1 MCLVFKIKK
10 HWRVICTYTYNMLLR
25 DKARRG
31 KNMITKKMKIGVASG
46 ITALGLTLSLAAFSS
61 ANGRLNLLKGS
72 DNPYELV
79 LNSNNAVT
87 TSGDHVIKSQTGAE
101 VTFTYT
107 NVSSS
112 SGNHTYLTNGGSI
125 VNKDIIHSITSFS
138 ATFTGRL
145 QARVAYTTDK
155 WGEYFD
161 LLSGQE
167 ISLGSNPY
175 YLEIKANDGGAT
187 LTTATYGYSC
197 LINPNA
203 EEQDTTGSYDIT
215 FNAGSDSSTE
225 LTYSTISNEVA
236 SGEEYIESF
245 SGVSKVF
252 AGASGLKLGS
262 SKSSGNFTINFD
274 STTVTNDIISI
285 DVSSAQYSSD
295 TGSLRFYVNGSSTAA
310 ATIDPSEGGS
320 FTVNAALESLE
331 IETTTKRAYLCGLSL
346 NYGASITPSVPTPDE
361 VGFTASDSHKDD
373 YSTNS
378 VFATDNDLRVYAM
391 FSDGT
396 QTQLSQGENGYSYTI
411 KNSNNELVDPSTKF
425 NVEGT
430 YLLTVSYKNYIAV
443 EIQLT
448 VGEYIFIEAI
458 AATSTKV
465 TYNTAD
471 KLSDYLTG
479 YVTAMVTYS
488 DNSNKNVAYN
498 NFEENNLGLVL
509 LNPKGITYTHTN
521 PFGTAGTW
529 TIKVYRLDDSSIK
542 SEISITVN
550 AIPVE
555 TITLNETSY
564 EMYPNDTLQLTTT
577 INPNTA
583 TNQVISWESSNE
595 SVATVSDE
603 GLVTAISVG
612 NTTITATAV
621 DGSNVYATCTIT
633 VNERPASVSDTL
645 TRETTGVTSGS
656 SSYTSWS
663 DKVGA
668 SGAVYA
674 GQSAGGND
682 AIQLRS
688 KNSNSGIVTTSSGG
702 TIGKISVVWNDGT
715 SSGRILNIYG
725 KNTAYTDPT
734 NLYGSSSGELLGM
747 ITCGTSTEYVIDGDY
762 KYVGVRSSDGALY
775 LDSITFVWG
784 DAGSSGTTQVYPTAI
799 DVTGNNAIGIGET
812 SQLSVAYTPNN
823 TNMTNVTWST
833 SDSSVAAVNSTG
845 LVTGV
850 SVGSAVI
857 TATAKDENGNDIT
870 DTITV
875 TVSPVAVTG
884 VSLDSSSAI
893 VKAGKTIT
901 LVPTISPSNATN
913 KSVSWTSSDTS
924 VATVSAGVVTGVTA
938 GTATITVTTQD
949 SNKTATCLVTVTNNA
964 GLDENSITY
973 TDLPTAYST
982 SGTVYTA
989 SSGIKFQAYNCANY
1003 SSKMQFKA
1011 SSGYL
1016 QNTEAL
1022 SLYSIT
1028 INDRESNE
1036 LTVYGSNTAGS
1047 FSIEITGVD
1056 DTYNL
1061 EGYSYFKVA
1070 RTSSGAA
1077 YCSSISVIT
1086 GTPTPIDPT
1095 GISLSP
1101 SSIEL
1106 APGGTKTVDVT
1117 YTPANANQNKELT
1130 WESSNTSVATVDSN
1144 GKIAV
1149 KSSATVGQSATIT
1162 ATLNLDSTI
1171 KSSVTVTVIEQQI
1184 DDQTIM
1190 IYMCGADLESGNGL
1204 ASGDIYEILKVNN
1217 QPDDVNIIIETG
1229 GASSWSSS
1237 YGYGISSTKLERWH
1251 VENRDLVKDDSLS
1264 YTSMGLTST
1273 FQSFLEW
1280 GMTNYPADRM
1290 SVIMWNHG
1298 GAMRGVC
1305 YDEKKND
1312 DCLLTDEIS
1321 AALSGAFNNAGRTD
1335 KLEWIGY
1342 DACLMQVQDI
1352 ASVNSDYFNYMIA
1365 SEESEAGEG
1374 WDYDTWV
1381 DDSYAHKTTPVILKA
1396 IVDGF
1401 IADNGGASSS
1411 SNDQTLSYL
1420 DLSYMSAYITAWDNM
1435 AAQLATKLTSSNKSS
1450 FNTLVKS
1457 AKYYADSDYTYY
1469 GIFDAKDFVNKL
1481 ANNSTFNPGS
1491 TYTNAVLTA
1500 HTNLVAYSLCGKGAG
1515 NSYGLCMF
1523 WAVSSNC
1530 SKSTY
1535 YKASMT
1541 KFTEWRNLVIN
1552 FGY

>member
-1 MCLVFKIKK
+1 MCI
-10 HWRVICTYTYNMLLR
+10 ICSHVNCE
-25 DKARRG
+25 KG
-31 KNMITKKMKIGVASG
+31 EHNMITKNMKIGVASG
-46 ITALGLTLSLAAFSS
+46 ITVLGLALSLAAFTS
-61 ANGRLNLLKGS
+61 ANRNLNLLKGS

-87 TSGDHVIKSQTGAE
+87 TSGDHVIKTVKGAD
-101 VTFTYT
+101 VTFTYS

-112 SGNHTYLTNGGSI
+112 TGNHTYLTNGGSI
-125 VNKDIIHSITSFS
+125 VNKDIIHSITTFS
-138 ATFTGRL
+138 ATFVGKL

-175 YLEIKANDGGAT
+175 YLEMKANDGAVT
-187 LTTATYGYSC
+187 LTNATYGYSC
-197 LINPNA
+197 LVNPDA

-215 FNAGSDSSTE
+215 FTANGSDSSTE
-225 LTYSTISNEVA
+225 LTYSTIFNEVA

-245 SGVSKVF
+245 SGVSKVY
-252 AGASGLKLGS
+252 AGVSGLKLGS
-262 SKSSGNFTINFD
+262 SKASGNFTINFD

-285 DVSSAQYSSD
+285 DVSSAQYSTD
-295 TGSLRFYVNGSSTAA
+295 TGSLKFYVNGSSTAA
-310 ATIDPSEGGS
+310 ATIVPSEGGS

-346 NYGASITPSVPTPDE
+346 NYGASTTPSVPEADE

-378 VFATDNDLRVYAM
+378 IFATDNDLRVYAI

-396 QTQLSQGENGYSYTI
+396 QTQLSAGEGGYSYTI
-411 KNSNNELVDPSTKF
+411 KNSNNQLVDPSTKF

-430 YLLTVSYKNYIAV
+430 YLLTVSYKNYIPV
-443 EIQLT
+443 EIELT

-488 DNSNKNVAYN
+488 DNSNSNVAYN
-498 NFEENNLGLVL
+498 NFEQNNLGLVL
-509 LNPKGITYTHTN
+509 LNPKGITYTQTN

-529 TIKVYRLDDSSIK
+529 TIRVYRLDDSSIK

-555 TITLNETSY
+555 TITLSEASY

-595 SVATVSDE
+595 SAVTVSDE
-603 GLVTAISVG
+603 GLVTAVSVG
-612 NTTITATAV
+612 NATIIATAV

-645 TRETTGVTSGS
+645 TIETTGVTSGS
-656 SSYTSWS
+656 TSYTSWS

-674 GQSAGGND
+674 GQSAGQYG

-688 KNSNSGIVTTSSGG
+688 KNSNSGIVTTASGG

-715 SSGRILNIYG
+715 TNGNSVNIYG

-734 NLYGSSSGELLGM
+734 QLYTSASGELLGT
-747 ITCGTSTEYVIDGDY
+747 IICGTSTEFVISGDY
-762 KYVGVRSSDGALY
+762 EYVGVRSYSGAVY

-812 SQLSVAYTPNN
+812 SELSVVYTPSN

-833 SDSSVAAVNSTG
+833 SNSSVAAVNSTG

-850 SVGSAVI
+850 AVGSADI

-913 KSVSWTSSDTS
+913 KSVTWSCSDTS
-924 VATVSAGVVTGVTA
+924 IATVSAGVVTGVTA
-938 GTATITVTTQD
+938 GTATITVKTVD
-949 SNKTATCLVTVTNNA
+949 GNKTATCLVTVTNNA

-1003 SSKMQFKA
+1003 SSRMQFKA

-1047 FSIEITGVD
+1047 FSTEITGVD

-1061 EGYSYFKVA
+1061 EGYNYFKVA

-1077 YCSSISVIT
+1077 YCSSISVVT

-1106 APGGTKTVDVT
+1106 APGGAKTVDVT

-1130 WESSNTSVATVDSN
+1130 WTSSNTSVATVDTN
-1144 GKIAV
+1144 GKITV
-1149 KSSATVGQSATIT
+1149 KSTATVGQSATIT
-1162 ATLNLDSTI
+1162 ATLNFDTTV
-1171 KSSVTVTVIEQQI
+1171 KSSITVTVIEQQI

-1251 VENRDLVKDDSLS
+1251 VENKDLVKDDSLS
-1264 YTSMGLTST
+1264 YASMGLTST

-1305 YDEKKND
+1305 YDEKKGD
-1312 DCLLTDEIS
+1312 DCLLTDEVS
-1321 AALSGAFNNAGRTD
+1321 AALSGAFNNTNRTE

-1352 ASVNSDYFNYMIA
+1352 ASINSDYFNYMIA

-1401 IADNGGASSS
+1401 IADNGGTSSYN
-1411 SNDQTLSYL
+1411 NDQTLSYL

-1435 AAQLATKLTSSNKSS
+1435 AAQLATKLTSSNKES
-1450 FNTLVKS
+1450 FNNLVLS
-1457 AKYYADSDYTYY
+1457 AKSYADSDYDYY

-1481 ANNSTFNPGS
+1481 ANNSTFKPSS
-1491 TYTNAVLTA
+1491 TYTDAVLTA
-1500 HTNLVAYSLCGKGAG
+1500 HSNLVAYSLCGKGAG

-1523 WAVSSNC
+1523 WACASSC

-1541 KFTEWRNLVIN
+1541 KFTAWRSLVVT

>member
-1 MCLVFKIKK
+1 
-10 HWRVICTYTYNMLLR
+10 
-25 DKARRG
+25 
-31 KNMITKKMKIGVASG
+31 MKIGVASG
-46 ITALGLTLSLAAFSS
+46 ITVLGLALSLAAFTS
-61 ANGRLNLLKGS
+61 ANRNLNLLKGS

-87 TSGDHVIKSQTGAE
+87 TSGDHVIKTVKGAD
-101 VTFTYT
+101 VTFTYS

-112 SGNHTYLTNGGSI
+112 TGNHTYLTNGGSI
-125 VNKDIIHSITSFS
+125 VNKDIIHSITTFS
-138 ATFTGRL
+138 ATFVGKL

-175 YLEIKANDGGAT
+175 YLEMKANDGAVT
-187 LTTATYGYSC
+187 LTSATYGYSC
-197 LINPNA
+197 LVNPDA

-215 FNAGSDSSTE
+215 FNANGSDGNAE
-225 LTYSTISNEVA
+225 LTSSSAIFNEVA

-245 SGVSKVF
+245 SFPSKIF
-252 AGASGLKLGS
+252 AGVSGLKLGS
-262 SKSSGNFTINFD
+262 SKAPGNFTINFD

-285 DVSSAQYSSD
+285 DVSSAQYSTD
-295 TGSLRFYVNGSSTAA
+295 TGSLKFYVNGSSTAA

-331 IETTTKRAYLCGLSL
+331 IETTTKRAYLCSLSL
-346 NYGASITPSVPTPDE
+346 NYGASTTPSVPEADE

-378 VFATDNDLRVYAM
+378 IFATDNDLRVYAI
-391 FSDGT
+391 FSDGN
-396 QTQLSQGENGYSYTI
+396 QTQLSAGEGGYSYTI
-411 KNSNNELVDPSTKF
+411 KNSNNQLVDPSTKF

-430 YLLTVSYKNYIAV
+430 YLLTVSYKNYIPV
-443 EIQLT
+443 EIELT
-448 VGEYIFIEAI
+448 VGEYVFIEAI

-488 DNSNKNVAYN
+488 DNSNSNIAYS
-498 NFEENNLGLVL
+498 NFEQNNLGLVL
-509 LNPKGITYTHTN
+509 LNPKGITYTQTN

-529 TIKVYRLDDSSIK
+529 TIRVFRLDDSSIR
-542 SEISITVN
+542 SDISITVN

-564 EMYPNDTLQLTTT
+564 SMYPQDTLQLTTT

-583 TNQVISWESSNE
+583 TNQVLTWTSSNE
-595 SVATVSDE
+595 SVATVTDE
-603 GLVTAISVG
+603 GLVTAVDVG

-633 VNERPASVSDTL
+633 VNEKPASVSDVI

-656 SSYTSWS
+656 TTYTTWS
-663 DKVGA
+663 GKNGA

-674 GQSAGGND
+674 GQSAGQYG

-688 KNSNSGIVTTSSGG
+688 KNSNSGIITTTSGG
-702 TIGKISVVWNDGT
+702 KIGKIVIEWNENTSTGNSVNVYGKSTAYSNPSDLYGN
-715 SSGRILNIYG
+715 SSG
-725 KNTAYTDPT
+725 T
-734 NLYGSSSGELLGM
+734 LLGS
-747 ITCGTSTEYVIDGDY
+747 ITYGTSTELVVSGDY
-762 KYVGVRSSDGALY
+762 EYVGVRSYSGAVW

-784 DAGSSGTTQVYPTAI
+784 DAGGSGGSTQVYPTEI
-799 DVTGNNAIGIGET
+799 EITGNNAVGIGET
-812 SQLSVAYTPNN
+812 SQLSIAYTPTN
-823 TNMTNVTWST
+823 TNMTNVTWS
-833 SDSSVAAVNSTG
+833 SSNSSIAAVNSTG

-850 SVGSAVI
+850 AQGSATI
-857 TATAKDENGNDIT
+857 TATAKDKDNNDIT
-870 DTITV
+870 DSVTV
-875 TVSPVAVTG
+875 TVSPIAVTG
-884 VSLDSSSAI
+884 VSLDSNSAV
-893 VKAGKTIT
+893 VKAGKTVT
-901 LVPTISPSNATN
+901 LVATISPTNATN
-913 KSVSWTSSDTS
+913 KSVTWTSSDTS
-924 VATVSAGVVTGVTA
+924 VAIVSAGVVTGVAA
-938 GTATITVTTQD
+938 GTATITVKTVD
-949 SNKTATCLVTVTNNA
+949 GNKTATCTVTVTNNA
-964 GLDENSITY
+964 GLDENSISY

-982 SGTVYTA
+982 SNTVYTA
-989 SSGIKFQAYNCANY
+989 ASGIKFQAYNCANY
-1003 SSKMQFKA
+1003 SSKMQFRA

-1028 INDRESNE
+1028 INDRESNS

-1047 FSIEITGVD
+1047 FSTEITGSD

-1061 EGYSYFKVA
+1061 EGYSYFRVA

-1077 YCSSISVIT
+1077 YCSSITVIT

-1106 APGGTKTVDVT
+1106 APGGTKTVDVN

-1130 WESSNTSVATVDSN
+1130 WTSSNTSVATVSSV
-1144 GKIAV
+1144 GKITV
-1149 KSSATVGQSATIT
+1149 NSSASAGQSATIT
-1162 ATLNLDSTI
+1162 ATLNLDTTV
-1171 KSSVTVTVIEQQI
+1171 KSSVTVTVVEQQR

-1190 IYMCGADLESGNGL
+1190 IYMCGADLESENGL
-1204 ASGDIYEILKVNN
+1204 ASGDLQEILSVKN
-1217 QPDDVNIIIETG
+1217 QPDDVNIIVETG
-1229 GASSWSSS
+1229 GARSWDSS
-1237 YGYGISSTKLERWH
+1237 YGFGISSTKLERWH
-1251 VENRDLVKDDSLS
+1251 VENKSLVKDDSLS
-1264 YTSMGLTST
+1264 YASMGLTST

-1280 GMTNYPADRM
+1280 GITNYPADRM
-1290 SVIMWNHG
+1290 GVIMWNHG
-1298 GAMRGVC
+1298 GGMKGVC

-1312 DCLLTDEIS
+1312 DNLLTDEVVS
-1321 AALSGAFNNAGRTD
+1321 AVSGAYTNTGTT

-1352 ASVNSDYFNYMIA
+1352 ASMNSDYFNYMIA
-1365 SEESEAGEG
+1365 SEESESGYG

-1381 DDSYAHKTTPVILKA
+1381 DDAYSKKTTPVIMKA

-1401 IADNGGASSS
+1401 ISENGGTSSS

-1420 DLSYMSAYITAWDNM
+1420 DLSYMSAYITAWNNM
-1435 AAQLATKLTSSNKSS
+1435 STQLGTKITTSNKSS

-1457 AKYYADSDYTYY
+1457 AKHYADSDYTYF
-1469 GIFDAKDFVNKL
+1469 GTFDAKDFVNKL
-1481 ANNSTFNPGS
+1481 SSDSTFNPGS
-1491 TYTNAVLTA
+1491 SYTSAVLTA
-1500 HTNLVAYSLCGKGAG
+1500 HSNLVAYSSCGRGAG
-1515 NSYGLCMF
+1515 NSYGLCIY
-1523 WAVSSNC
+1523 WACHSDC
-1530 SKSTY
+1530 EKSYY

-1541 KFTEWRNLVIN
+1541 KFTAWRTLVTTY
-1552 FGY
+1552 GY

>member
-1 MCLVFKIKK
+1 M
-10 HWRVICTYTYNMLLR
+10 
-25 DKARRG
+25 
-31 KNMITKKMKIGVASG
+31 
-46 ITALGLTLSLAAFSS
+46 TATV
-61 ANGRLNLLKGS
+61 
-72 DNPYELV
+72 NP
-79 LNSNNAVT
+79 NNATNDSVVWS
-87 TSGDHVIKSQTGAE
+87 SGD
-101 VTFTYT
+101 
-107 NVSSS
+107 
-112 SGNHTYLTNGGSI
+112 
-125 VNKDIIHSITSFS
+125 
-138 ATFTGRL
+138 
-145 QARVAYTTDK
+145 
-155 WGEYFD
+155 
-161 LLSGQE
+161 
-167 ISLGSNPY
+167 
-175 YLEIKANDGGAT
+175 
-187 LTTATYGYSC
+187 
-197 LINPNA
+197 
-203 EEQDTTGSYDIT
+203 
-215 FNAGSDSSTE
+215 
-225 LTYSTISNEVA
+225 
-236 SGEEYIESF
+236 
-245 SGVSKVF
+245 
-252 AGASGLKLGS
+252 
-262 SKSSGNFTINFD
+262 
-274 STTVTNDIISI
+274 
-285 DVSSAQYSSD
+285 
-295 TGSLRFYVNGSSTAA
+295 
-310 ATIDPSEGGS
+310 
-320 FTVNAALESLE
+320 
-331 IETTTKRAYLCGLSL
+331 
-346 NYGASITPSVPTPDE
+346 
-361 VGFTASDSHKDD
+361 
-373 YSTNS
+373 
-378 VFATDNDLRVYAM
+378 
-391 FSDGT
+391 
-396 QTQLSQGENGYSYTI
+396 
-411 KNSNNELVDPSTKF
+411 
-425 NVEGT
+425 
-430 YLLTVSYKNYIAV
+430 
-443 EIQLT
+443 
-448 VGEYIFIEAI
+448 
-458 AATSTKV
+458 
-465 TYNTAD
+465 
-471 KLSDYLTG
+471 
-479 YVTAMVTYS
+479 
-488 DNSNKNVAYN
+488 
-498 NFEENNLGLVL
+498 
-509 LNPKGITYTHTN
+509 
-521 PFGTAGTW
+521 
-529 TIKVYRLDDSSIK
+529 
-542 SEISITVN
+542 
-550 AIPVE
+550 
-555 TITLNETSY
+555 
-564 EMYPNDTLQLTTT
+564 
-577 INPNTA
+577 
-583 TNQVISWESSNE
+583 E

-603 GLVTAISVG
+603 GLVTAVSVG
-612 NTTITATAV
+612 NATIIATAV

-633 VNERPASVSDTL
+633 VNEKPASISDTL
-645 TRETTGVTSGS
+645 TRETTGVTGT
-656 SSYTSWS
+656 SYSSWS
-663 DKVGA
+663 GKVGT

-688 KNSNSGIVTTSSGG
+688 KNSNSGIITTASGG

-715 SSGRILNIYG
+715 TSGNSVDVYG
-725 KNTAYTDPT
+725 KSTAYSEPA
-734 NLYGSSSGELLGM
+734 NLYGSSAGTQLGT
-747 ITCGTSTEYVIDGDY
+747 ITCGSSTELTVSGDY
-762 KYVGVRSSDGALY
+762 EYVGVRSHSGAVY

-799 DVTGNNAIGIGET
+799 DVSGNNAIGIGET
-812 SQLSVAYTPNN
+812 SQLSVAYTPSN

-833 SDSSVAAVNSTG
+833 SNSSVAAVNSTG

-850 SVGSAVI
+850 AVGSATI

-870 DTITV
+870 DSIAV

-913 KSVSWTSSDTS
+913 KSVSWSSSDTS

-938 GTATITVTTQD
+938 GSATITVTTQD
-949 SNKTATCLVTVTNNA
+949 GNKTATCLVTVTNNA

-1047 FSIEITGVD
+1047 FSTEITGVD

-1077 YCSSISVIT
+1077 YCSSISVVT

-1117 YTPANANQNKELT
+1117 YTPANANQNKDLT
-1130 WESSNTSVATVDSN
+1130 WTSSNTSVATVDTN
-1144 GKIAV
+1144 GKITV
-1149 KSSATVGQSATIT
+1149 KSTATVGQSATIT

-1171 KSSVTVTVIEQQI
+1171 KSSVTVTVIEQQR

-1190 IYMCGADLESGNGL
+1190 IYMCGADLESENGL

-1229 GASSWSSS
+1229 GANSWSSS

-1251 VENRDLVKDDSLS
+1251 VENRSLVKDASLS

-1280 GMTNYPADRM
+1280 GITNYPADRM
-1290 SVIMWNHG
+1290 GVILWNHG
-1298 GAMRGVC
+1298 GGMRGVC

-1312 DCLLTDEIS
+1312 DNLLTDEVS
-1321 AALSGAFNNAGRTD
+1321 AALSGAFNNTGTS

-1352 ASVNSDYFNYMIA
+1352 ASINSDYFNYMIA

-1381 DDSYAHKTTPVILKA
+1381 DDAYSKKTTPVIMKA

-1435 AAQLATKLTSSNKSS
+1435 SAQLATKLNSGNRSS
-1450 FNTLVKS
+1450 FNSLVTS
-1457 AKYYADSDYTYY
+1457 AKHFAETDYDYFGT
-1469 GIFDAKDFVNKL
+1469 FDAKDFVNKL
-1481 ANNSTFNPGS
+1481 AANSTFNPGS
-1491 TYTNAVLTA
+1491 TYTDAVIAA
-1500 HTNLVAYSLCGKGAG
+1500 HKNLVAYSVCGKGAG
-1515 NSYGLCMF
+1515 NSYGLCMY
-1523 WAVSSNC
+1523 WACASDC

-1541 KFTEWRNLVIN
+1541 KFTAWRSLVVT

>member
-1 MCLVFKIKK
+1 
-10 HWRVICTYTYNMLLR
+10 
-25 DKARRG
+25 
-31 KNMITKKMKIGVASG
+31 MITKNIKIGIASG
-46 ITALGLTLSLAAFSS
+46 ITALGLTLSFVAFASS
-61 ANGRLNLLKGS
+61 NGRINLLKGS

-79 LNSNNAVT
+79 LNSSNAVS
-87 TSGDHVIKSQTGAE
+87 TSGDHIIKSRTGAD
-101 VTFTYT
+101 VTFTYS

-125 VNKDIIHSITSFS
+125 VNKDIIHSITTFS
-138 ATFTGRL
+138 ATFVGKL

-175 YLEIKANDGGAT
+175 YLEIKANDGSAT

-197 LINPNA
+197 LVNPDA

-215 FNAGSDSSTE
+215 FKANGSDSSSEITTSSVLME
-225 LTYSTISNEVA
+225 EVT
-236 SGEEYIESF
+236 SGTEYIESF
-245 SGVSKVF
+245 TDLSKVY
-252 AGASGLKLGS
+252 AGDSGIKLGS
-262 SKSSGNFTINFD
+262 RNNKGYFTIYFD
-274 STTVTNDIISI
+274 SSTVTNDIISI
-285 DVSSAQYSSD
+285 DVSSAQYGSD
-295 TGSLRFYVNGSSTAA
+295 TGKLNFYVNGSSTIA
-310 ATIDPSEGGS
+310 ATIDPSDGGS

-346 NYGASITPSVPTPDE
+346 NYGASTTPDVPAADE

-373 YSTNS
+373 YTTNS
-378 VFATDNDLRVYAM
+378 VFATDNDLRVYAI

-396 QTQLSQGENGYSYTI
+396 QTQLSMGANGYSYTI
-411 KNSNNELVDPSTKF
+411 KDSNNQSVDASTKF

-430 YLLTVSYKNYIAV
+430 YLLTVSYKNYIPV

-458 AATSTKV
+458 AATTTKT

-471 KLSDYLTG
+471 KLSDYLTN

-488 DNSNKNVAYN
+488 DNSNSNIAYN
-498 NFEENNLGLVL
+498 NFEQNNLGLVL
-509 LNPKGITYTHTN
+509 LNPKGITYTQTN

-529 TIKVYRLDDSSIK
+529 TIRVYRLDDSNIK
-542 SEISITVN
+542 SDISITVN

-583 TNQVISWESSNE
+583 TNQVISWTSNDE
-595 SVATVSDE
+595 AVATVNEE
-603 GLVTAISVG
+603 GLVTAVAVG
-612 NTTITATAV
+612 STSIIATAV
-621 DGSNVYATCTIT
+621 DGSNVYATCTIV
-633 VNERPASVSDTL
+633 VNERPASVSDTI
-645 TRETTGVTSGS
+645 TRETTGVASGS
-656 SSYTSWS
+656 TTYTDWS
-663 DKVGA
+663 GKTGT

-674 GQSAGGND
+674 GQSAGGNG

-688 KNSNSGIVTTSSGG
+688 KNSNSGIITTSSGG
-702 TIGKISVVWNDGT
+702 KIGKIVIEWNENT
-715 SSGRILNIYG
+715 SSGNSVDVYG
-725 KNTAYTDPT
+725 KSTAYSAPTD
-734 NLYGSSSGELLGM
+734 LYSSSSGEQLGT
-747 ITCGTSTEYVIDGDY
+747 ITCGTSTELVISEDY
-762 KYVGVRSSDGALY
+762 EYVGIRSYSGAVY
-775 LDSITFVWG
+775 LDSVTFVWG
-784 DAGSSGTTQVYPTAI
+784 EAGGSSGNTQVYPTAI
-799 DVTGNNAIGIGET
+799 EVSGTNTIGIGET
-812 SQLSVAYTPNN
+812 SQLSVAYTPSN
-823 TNMTNVTWST
+823 TNMTNVSWST
-833 SDSSVAAVNSTG
+833 SNSSVAAVSSTG

-850 SVGSAVI
+850 AVGSATI
-857 TATAKDENGNDIT
+857 TATAKDESGNDIT

-875 TVSPVAVTG
+875 TVNPIAVTG

-901 LVPTISPSNATN
+901 LVATISPSNATN
-913 KSVSWTSSDTS
+913 KSVTWTSSDTS
-924 VATVSAGVVTGVTA
+924 IATVSAGVVTGVAA
-938 GTATITVTTQD
+938 GTATITVKTAD
-949 SNKTATCLVTVTNNA
+949 GNKTATCAVTVTNSA

-973 TDLPTAYST
+973 SDLPTSYQT
-982 SGTVYTA
+982 SNTVYTA

-1022 SLYSIT
+1022 DLYTIT
-1028 INDRESNE
+1028 INDRESNS

-1047 FSIEITGVD
+1047 FSTEITGVD

-1061 EGYSYFKVA
+1061 EGYNYFKVA

-1077 YCSSISVIT
+1077 YCSSISVVT

-1130 WESSNTSVATVDSN
+1130 WTSSNTSVATVDSN
-1144 GKIAV
+1144 GKITV
-1149 KSSATVGQSATIT
+1149 NSSATAGKTATIT
-1162 ATLNLDSTI
+1162 ATLNLDTTI
-1171 KSSVTVTVIEQQI
+1171 KSSVTVTVVEQQI

-1190 IYMCGADLESGNGL
+1190 IYMCGADLESDNGL
-1204 ASGDIYEILKVNN
+1204 ASGDIYEILKVSS

-1229 GASSWSSS
+1229 GANSWSSS
-1237 YGYGISSTKLERWH
+1237 YSYGISSTKLERWH
-1251 VENRDLVKDDSLS
+1251 VENKNLVKDDSLT
-1264 YTSMGLTST
+1264 YASMGLTST

-1280 GMTNYPADRM
+1280 GITNYPADRM

-1305 YDEKKND
+1305 YDEKKSD
-1312 DCLLTDEIS
+1312 DCLLTDEVS
-1321 AALSGAFNNAGRTD
+1321 AALSGAFNSTGRTD

-1352 ASVNSDYFNYMIA
+1352 ASINSDYFNYMIA
-1365 SEESEAGEG
+1365 SEESEAGYG

-1381 DDSYAHKTTPVILKA
+1381 DDAYAHKTTPVILKA

-1435 AAQLATKLTSSNKSS
+1435 ATQLASILTSSNQSS

-1457 AKYYADSDYTYY
+1457 CKYYADSDYTYY
-1469 GIFDAKDFVNKL
+1469 GIFDAKDFINKL
-1481 ANNSTFNPGS
+1481 AANSTFNPGS

-1500 HTNLVAYSLCGKGAG
+1500 HGNLVAYSLCGKGAG

-1523 WAVSSNC
+1523 WSCSSNC

-1541 KFTEWRNLVIN
+1541 KFTQWRSLVTTY
-1552 FGY
+1552 GS

>member
-1 MCLVFKIKK
+1 M
-10 HWRVICTYTYNMLLR
+10 YTYNVLLR
-25 DKARRG
+25 ESARRG

-46 ITALGLTLSLAAFSS
+46 ITVLGLTLSLAAFSS

-87 TSGDHVIKSQTGAE
+87 TSGDHIIKTVKGAD
-101 VTFTYT
+101 VTFTYS

-112 SGNHTYLTNGGSI
+112 SGNHTYLTDGGSI
-125 VNKDIIHSITSFS
+125 VNKDIIHSITTFS
-138 ATFTGRL
+138 ATFVGKL

-175 YLEIKANDGGAT
+175 YLEMKANNGAVT
-187 LTTATYGYSC
+187 LTSATYGYSC
-197 LINPNA
+197 LVNPDA

-215 FNAGSDSSTE
+215 FNANGSDGNAELTSSTA
-225 LTYSTISNEVA
+225 IFNEVA

-245 SGVSKVF
+245 SYPSKIF
-252 AGASGLKLGS
+252 AGVSGLKLGS
-262 SKSSGNFTINFD
+262 SKAPGNFTINFD

-285 DVSSAQYSSD
+285 DVSSAQYSTD
-295 TGSLRFYVNGSSTAA
+295 TGSLKFYVNGSSTAA

-346 NYGASITPSVPTPDE
+346 NYGGTTTPSVPTADE

-378 VFATDNDLRVYAM
+378 VFATDNDLRVYAI

-396 QTQLSQGENGYSYTI
+396 QKLLSQSENGYSYTI
-411 KNSNNELVDPSTKF
+411 KNSNNQLIDASTKF

-430 YLLTVSYKNYIAV
+430 YLLTVSYKNYIPV
-443 EIQLT
+443 EIELS

-488 DNSNKNVAYN
+488 DNSNSNIAYN
-498 NFEENNLGLVL
+498 NFAENNLGLVL
-509 LNPKGITYTHTN
+509 LNPKGITYTQTN

-529 TIKVYRLDDSSIK
+529 TIRVYRLDDSSIK
-542 SEISITVN
+542 SDINITVN

-555 TITLNETSY
+555 TITLSETSY

-595 SVATVSDE
+595 SIATVSDE
-603 GLVTAISVG
+603 GLVTAVSVG
-612 NTTITATAV
+612 NATIIATAV

-633 VNERPASVSDTL
+633 VNEKPASISDTL
-645 TRETTGVTSGS
+645 TRETTGITGTSYSSWSGKVGTSG
-656 SSYTSWS
+656 
-663 DKVGA
+663 A
-668 SGAVYA
+668 IYA

-688 KNSNSGIVTTSSGG
+688 KNSNSGIITTASGG

-715 SSGRILNIYG
+715 TSGNSVNIYG
-725 KNTAYTDPT
+725 KNAAYTDPT
-734 NLYGSSSGELLGM
+734 QLYTSAQGELLGT
-747 ITCGTSTEYVIDGDY
+747 ITCGSSTEFVISGDY
-762 KYVGVRSSDGALY
+762 EYVGVRSYSGAVY

-799 DVTGNNAIGIGET
+799 DVTGNNSIGIGET
-812 SQLSVAYTPNN
+812 SQLSVAYTPSN

-833 SDSSVAAVNSTG
+833 SNSSVAAVNSTG

-850 SVGSAVI
+850 AVGSAVI

-913 KSVSWTSSDTS
+913 KSVSWSSSDTS

-938 GTATITVTTQD
+938 GSATITVTTQD
-949 SNKTATCLVTVTNNA
+949 GNKTATCLVTVTNNA

-973 TDLPTAYST
+973 TDLPTSYQT
-982 SGTVYTA
+982 GNTVYTA
-989 SSGIKFQAYNCANY
+989 TSGIKFQAYNCANY

-1047 FSIEITGVD
+1047 FSTEITGVD

-1061 EGYSYFKVA
+1061 EGYNYFKVA
-1070 RTSSGAA
+1070 RTASGAA
-1077 YCSSISVIT
+1077 YCSSISVVT

-1130 WESSNTSVATVDSN
+1130 WTSSNTNVATVDSN

-1149 KSSATVGQSATIT
+1149 KSSASVGQSATIT
-1162 ATLNLDSTI
+1162 ATLNLDTTV
-1171 KSSVTVTVIEQQI
+1171 KSSVTVTVVEQQI

-1204 ASGDIYEILKVNN
+1204 ASSDIYEILKVYN

-1251 VENRDLVKDDSLS
+1251 VANRNLVKDDSLS
-1264 YTSMGLTST
+1264 YASMGLTST

-1280 GMTNYPADRM
+1280 GLTNYPADRM
-1290 SVIMWNHG
+1290 SVILWNHG

-1305 YDEKKND
+1305 YDEKKSD
-1312 DCLLTDEIS
+1312 DCLLTDEVS
-1321 AALSGAFNNAGRTD
+1321 AALSGAFNNTGRTD

-1352 ASVNSDYFNYMIA
+1352 ASINSDYFNYMIA

-1435 AAQLATKLTSSNKSS
+1435 AAQLATKLTNSNKSS
-1450 FNTLVKS
+1450 FNNLVIS
-1457 AKYYADSDYTYY
+1457 AKSYADSDYDYY

-1481 ANNSTFNPGS
+1481 ASNSTFNPGS

-1500 HTNLVAYSLCGKGAG
+1500 HSNLVAYSLCGRGAG

-1523 WAVSSNC
+1523 WACASSC

-1541 KFTEWRNLVIN
+1541 KFTEWRSLVVT

>member
-1 MCLVFKIKK
+1 
-10 HWRVICTYTYNMLLR
+10 
-25 DKARRG
+25 
-31 KNMITKKMKIGVASG
+31 MKIGVASG
-46 ITALGLTLSLAAFSS
+46 ITVLGLALSLAAFTS
-61 ANGRLNLLKGS
+61 ANRNLNLLKGS

-87 TSGDHVIKSQTGAE
+87 TSGDHVIKTVKGAD
-101 VTFTYT
+101 VTFTYS

-112 SGNHTYLTNGGSI
+112 IGNHTYLTNGGSI
-125 VNKDIIHSITSFS
+125 VNKDIIHSITTFS
-138 ATFTGRL
+138 ATFVGKL

-175 YLEIKANDGGAT
+175 YLEMKANDGAVT
-187 LTTATYGYSC
+187 LTSATYGYSC
-197 LINPNA
+197 LVNPDA
-203 EEQDTTGSYDIT
+203 ESQNTTGSYDIT
-215 FNAGSDSSTE
+215 FNANGSDGNAE
-225 LTYSTISNEVA
+225 LTSSSAIFNEVA

-245 SGVSKVF
+245 EYPSKIF
-252 AGASGLKLGS
+252 AGVSGLKFGS
-262 SKSSGNFTINFD
+262 SKASGNLTINFD

-285 DVSSAQYSSD
+285 DVSCAQYGSD
-295 TGSLRFYVNGSSTAA
+295 TGELKFYVNGSNTAA
-310 ATIDPSEGGS
+310 ATIVPSEGGS

-346 NYGASITPSVPTPDE
+346 NYGASTTPSVPEADE

-378 VFATDNDLRVYAM
+378 IFATDNDLRVYAI
-391 FSDGT
+391 FSDGN
-396 QTQLSQGENGYSYTI
+396 QTQLSAGEGGYSYTI
-411 KNSNNELVDPSTKF
+411 KNSNNQLVDSSTKF

-430 YLLTVSYKNYIAV
+430 YLLTVSYKNYIPV
-443 EIQLT
+443 EIELT

-465 TYNTAD
+465 TYNTAN

-488 DNSNKNVAYN
+488 DNSNSNIAYS
-498 NFEENNLGLVL
+498 NFEQNNLGLVL
-509 LNPKGITYTHTN
+509 LNPKGITYTQTN

-529 TIKVYRLDDSSIK
+529 TIRVYRLDDSSIK
-542 SEISITVN
+542 SDISITVN

-555 TITLNETSY
+555 TITLSETSY

-595 SVATVSDE
+595 SVATVNDE
-603 GLVTAISVG
+603 GLVTAVSVG
-612 NTTITATAV
+612 NATIIATAV

-633 VNERPASVSDTL
+633 VNEKPASISDTL
-645 TRETTGVTSGS
+645 TRETTGVTGT
-656 SSYTSWS
+656 SYSSWS
-663 DKVGA
+663 GKVGT

-688 KNSNSGIVTTSSGG
+688 KNSNSGIITTASGG

-715 SSGRILNIYG
+715 TSGNSVDVYG
-725 KNTAYTDPT
+725 KSTAYSEPA
-734 NLYGSSSGELLGM
+734 NLYGSSAGTQLGT
-747 ITCGTSTEYVIDGDY
+747 ITCGSSTELTVSGDY
-762 KYVGVRSSDGALY
+762 EYVGVRSHSGAVY

-799 DVTGNNAIGIGET
+799 DVSGNNAIGIGET
-812 SQLSVAYTPNN
+812 SQLSVAYTPSN

-833 SDSSVAAVNSTG
+833 SNSSVAAVNSTG

-850 SVGSAVI
+850 AVGSATI

-870 DTITV
+870 DSIAV

-913 KSVSWTSSDTS
+913 KSVSWSSSDTS

-938 GTATITVTTQD
+938 GSATITVTTQD
-949 SNKTATCLVTVTNNA
+949 GNKTATCLVTVTNNA

-1047 FSIEITGVD
+1047 FSTEITGVD

-1077 YCSSISVIT
+1077 YCSSISVVT

-1117 YTPANANQNKELT
+1117 YTPANANQNKDLT
-1130 WESSNTSVATVDSN
+1130 WTSSNTSVATVDTN
-1144 GKIAV
+1144 GKITV
-1149 KSSATVGQSATIT
+1149 KSTATVGQSATIT

-1171 KSSVTVTVIEQQI
+1171 KSSVTVTVIEQQR

-1190 IYMCGADLESGNGL
+1190 IYMCGADLESENGL

-1229 GASSWSSS
+1229 GANSWSSS

-1251 VENRDLVKDDSLS
+1251 VENRSLVKDASLS

-1280 GMTNYPADRM
+1280 GITNYPADRM
-1290 SVIMWNHG
+1290 GVILWNHG
-1298 GAMRGVC
+1298 GGMRGVC

-1312 DCLLTDEIS
+1312 DNLLTDEVS
-1321 AALSGAFNNAGRTD
+1321 AALSGAFNNTGTS

-1352 ASVNSDYFNYMIA
+1352 ASINSDYFNYMIA

-1381 DDSYAHKTTPVILKA
+1381 DDAYSKKTTPVIMKA

-1435 AAQLATKLTSSNKSS
+1435 SAQLATKLNSGNRSS
-1450 FNTLVKS
+1450 FNSLVTS
-1457 AKYYADSDYTYY
+1457 AKHFAETDYDYFGT
-1469 GIFDAKDFVNKL
+1469 FDAKDFVNKL
-1481 ANNSTFNPGS
+1481 AANSTFNPGS
-1491 TYTNAVLTA
+1491 TYTDAVIAA
-1500 HTNLVAYSLCGKGAG
+1500 HKNLVAYSVCGKGAG
-1515 NSYGLCMF
+1515 NSYGLCMY
-1523 WAVSSNC
+1523 WACASDC

-1541 KFTEWRNLVIN
+1541 KFTAWRSLVVT

>member
-1 MCLVFKIKK
+1 MSCFYDKK
-10 HWRVICTYTYNMLLR
+10 HWSLFSMYTYNVLLR
-25 DKARRG
+25 ESARRG

-46 ITALGLTLSLAAFSS
+46 ITVLGLTLSLAAFSS

-87 TSGDHVIKSQTGAE
+87 TFGDHVIKSQTGAD
-101 VTFTYT
+101 VTFTYS
-107 NVSSS
+107 NVSYS

-138 ATFTGRL
+138 ATFTGKL

-175 YLEIKANDGGAT
+175 YLEIKANDGGVA

-197 LINPNA
+197 LVNPDA

-215 FNAGSDSSTE
+215 FNAGSDGNAE
-225 LTYSTISNEVA
+225 LNSNGIFGQVT
-236 SGEEYIESF
+236 SGEEYIDSF
-245 SGVSKVF
+245 SGISKVF
-252 AGASGLKLGS
+252 TGASGLKLGS
-262 SKSSGNFTINFD
+262 GKATGNFTINFD

-285 DVSSAQYSSD
+285 DVSSAKYGSD
-295 TGSLRFYVNGSSTAA
+295 AGKLNFYVNGSSTVA
-310 ATIDPSEGGS
+310 ATINPLEGGS

-331 IETTTKRAYLCGLSL
+331 IETTEKRAYLCGLSL
-346 NYGASITPSVPTPDE
+346 NYGGSTTPSVPTADE

-391 FSDGT
+391 FSDGN

-430 YLLTVSYKNYIAV
+430 YLLTVSYKNYIPV
-443 EIQLT
+443 EIELT

-458 AATSTKV
+458 AATTTKT

-488 DNSNKNVAYN
+488 DNSNSNVAYN

-509 LNPKGITYTHTN
+509 LNPKGITYTQTN

-529 TIKVYRLDDSSIK
+529 TIRVYRLDDSSIK

-603 GLVTAISVG
+603 GLVTAVAVG
-612 NTTITATAV
+612 DTTIVATAV

-633 VNERPASVSDTL
+633 VNERPASVSDRL

-663 DKVGA
+663 DKVGT

-688 KNSNSGIVTTSSGG
+688 KNSNSGIATTSSGG
-702 TIGKISVVWNDGT
+702 TIGKVTVEWNENT
-715 SSGRILNIYG
+715 STGRILNIYG
-725 KNTAYTDPT
+725 KDTAYTNPED
-734 NLYGSSSGELLGM
+734 LYGNNSGELLGM

-762 KYVGVRSSDGALY
+762 EYVGVRSSDGALY

-799 DVTGNNAIGIGET
+799 DVTGNNSIGIGET
-812 SQLSVAYTPNN
+812 SQLSVAYTPSN

-833 SDSSVAAVNSTG
+833 SNSSVAAVNSTG

-875 TVSPVAVTG
+875 TVSPIAVTG

-913 KSVSWTSSDTS
+913 KSVSWSSSDTS

-949 SNKTATCLVTVTNNA
+949 GNKTATCLVAVTNNA

-1036 LTVYGSNTAGS
+1036 LTVYGSNNEGN
-1047 FSIEITGVD
+1047 FSTEITGVD

-1077 YCSSISVIT
+1077 YCSSITVIT

-1095 GISLSP
+1095 DISLSP

-1106 APGGTKTVDVT
+1106 APGGTKTVDVN

-1130 WESSNTSVATVDSN
+1130 WTSSNTSVATVDTN
-1144 GKIAV
+1144 GKITV
-1149 KSSATVGQSATIT
+1149 KSSASVGQSATIT
-1162 ATLNLDSTI
+1162 ATLNLDSTV
-1171 KSSVTVTVIEQQI
+1171 KSSVTVTVIEQQR

-1190 IYMCGADLESGNGL
+1190 IYMCGADLESENGL

-1229 GASSWSSS
+1229 GANSWSSS

-1251 VENRDLVKDDSLS
+1251 VENRSLVKDDSLS
-1264 YTSMGLTST
+1264 YASMGLTST

-1280 GMTNYPADRM
+1280 GITNYPADRM
-1290 SVIMWNHG
+1290 GVIMWNHG
-1298 GAMRGVC
+1298 GGMKGVC
-1305 YDEKKND
+1305 YDEKKSD
-1312 DCLLTDEIS
+1312 DNLLTDEVVS
-1321 AALSGAFNNAGRTD
+1321 AVSGAYTNTGTT

-1352 ASVNSDYFNYMIA
+1352 ASMNSDYFNYMIA
-1365 SEESEAGEG
+1365 SEESEAGYG

-1381 DDSYAHKTTPVILKA
+1381 DDAYSKKTTPVIMKA

-1401 IADNGGASSS
+1401 ITDNGGTSSS

-1420 DLSYMSAYITAWDNM
+1420 DLSYMDAYVTAWNNM
-1435 AAQLATKLTSSNKSS
+1435 STQLGTKITTSNKSS

-1457 AKYYADSDYTYY
+1457 AKHYADDDYTYF
-1469 GIFDAKDFVNKL
+1469 GTFDAKDFVNKL
-1481 ANNSTFNPGS
+1481 SSNSTFNPGS
-1491 TYTNAVLTA
+1491 SYTSAVLSA
-1500 HTNLVAYSLCGKGAG
+1500 HKNLVAYSSCGRGAG
-1515 NSYGLCMF
+1515 NSYGLCIY
-1523 WAVSSNC
+1523 WACHSDC
-1530 SKSTY
+1530 EKSY
-1535 YKASMT
+1535 YYTASMT
-1541 KFTEWRNLVIN
+1541 KFTAWRSLVVN